1 MNAAARSG
9 RWTPSHVNEASMN
22 TLKTSFH
29 EEQTNRPQVKSGL
42 VDRRHD
48 RVCLKTAS
56 APEPEKLDFAV
67 ESDQPPRS
75 TSSKVVNDLRWK
87 HRLDTLL
94 ILLALPGLIPLALLI
109 ALLIRSVSS
118 GPILFTQERIGY
130 LGRRFKCFKFRTM
143 FVDADTTAHQEHIR
157 HLMNSDSP
165 MMKMDSRRDPR
176 IIRFGLLLRASGLD
190 ELPQLI
196 NVLRREMSLVGP
208 RPCLPYEFDQ
218 YLPWQKERF
227 DTLPGLTGYWQIS
240 GKNRTTFV
248 EMIRYD
254 IDYARRRS
262 LWLDSIILLKTVPAL
277 LVQLSDTRIRSKRHL
292 DSAGS

>member
-1 MNAAARSG
+1 
-9 RWTPSHVNEASMN
+9 MN
-22 TLKTSFH
+22 TLKTSSVV
-29 EEQTNRPQVKSGL
+29 EL
-42 VDRRHD
+42 
-48 RVCLKTAS
+48 
-56 APEPEKLDFAV
+56 EKLDFAV
-67 ESDQPPRS
+67 GSNQLPRS
-75 TSSKVVNDLRWK
+75 PSPRAVKDLRWK
-87 HRLDTLL
+87 HRLDALL

-109 ALLIRSVSS
+109 ALLIKSVST
-118 GPILFTQERIGY
+118 GPILFRQERIGY
-130 LGRRFKCFKFRTM
+130 LGRRFRCFKFRTM

-176 IIRFGLLLRASGLD
+176 IIPFGLLLRASGLD
-190 ELPQLI
+190 ELPQLM

-218 YLPWQKERF
+218 YLLWQKERF

-262 LWLDSIILLKTVPAL
+262 LWLDWIILLKTVPAL
-277 LVQLSDTRIRSKRHL
+277 LVQMSDTRKRTKKHVGSAHSEPVISARTSNQYLVPGIVLRAGVTTSKNY
-292 DSAGS
+292 